1 ILRSMVVACGRF
13 PAHYVQRGLLVLQ
26 CLQCALAAFNGTPV
40 DKVDVPPGAQPST
53 PATPWKRPPIAYD
66 RDLVIELVEA
76 ADYPIEKHVLTT
88 PDGYILK
95 LHRIPDPLQF
105 PEEPAAPVDPELVR
119 FGPTN
124 RFRGTVLLVPGL
136 FSTAAD
142 FVVTGP
148 ENGLAFVLA
157 DAGYDV
163 WMANV
168 RGSRFARKNV
178 RLSVAQSEFWDF
190 SFHEI
195 GTIDIAAIID
205 YILRETNQP
214 KVFYV
219 GHNQGVS
226 DLFALLATKPRY
238 NRKIQHAVALAPLV
252 YLGTTENRIIRRAA
266 ELTDRLYATLRS
278 LNVNEIKP
286 SPDFVRL
293 LSGTVCS
300 GDTNELCAEM
310 LRAFLGST
318 VDRSRNLLPVIVD
331 DLLSSISTR
340 QLIHF
345 GQLMQTRKFQ
355 QFDHK
360 NHMINVQRYGQA
372 KPPEYNLSRVRLPV
386 SLFHG
391 TRDFVTSI
399 KDAQRLKDELKNVKH
414 FVEVPNMNHIDFV
427 YSDKLYGLVTRQ
439 IIEIFNTSHPLHVF
453 SLANIVCERIKIL
466 DQDKH

>member
-1 ILRSMVVACGRF
+1 MLPGWNLF
-13 PAHYVQRGLLVLQ
+13 PSLLVVLLQ
-26 CLQCALAAFNGTPV
+26 CLRCDAFNGTLV
-40 DKVDVPPGAQPST
+40 DKVETMAPPRTPPT
-53 PATPWKRPPIAYD
+53 PATPWKRPPIVYD

-76 ADYPIEKHVLTT
+76 AEYPIEKHVLTT

-105 PEEPAAPVDPELVR
+105 EDTTTPTASDQDSELLR
-119 FGPTN
+119 FGPKN
-124 RFRGTVLLVPGL
+124 RFRGAVLLVPGL

-178 RLSVAQSEFWDF
+178 RLNVAQSEFWDF

-195 GTIDIAAIID
+195 GTIDIAAIVD

-219 GHNQGVS
+219 GHNQGMS
-226 DLFALLATKPRY
+226 DLLALLASKPRY
-238 NRKIQHAVALAPLV
+238 NRKIHHAIGLAPV
-252 YLGTTENRIIRRAA
+252 AFLGTTENRVIRRAA

-278 LNVNEIKP
+278 MNVNEIKP

-300 GDTNELCAEM
+300 GETNELCAEM
-310 LRAFLGST
+310 LRGFLGST
-318 VDRSRNLLPVIVD
+318 VDRSRNLLPIIVD

-360 NHMINVQRYGQA
+360 NHMINMQRYGQG

-386 SLFHG
+386 SLFYG

-399 KDAQRLKDELKNVKH
+399 KDAYKLKDELKNVKH
-414 FVEVPNMNHIDFV
+414 FIEVPGMNHIDFV
-427 YSDKLYGLVTRQ
+427 YSDKLYGLVNRK
-439 IIEIFNTSHPLHVF
+439 IIEIFNE
-453 SLANIVCERIKIL
+453 N
-466 DQDKH
+466 